1 MKRIEISAAS
11 KPLSEYAGELDD
23 EIVILTS
30 GDHAVAALIP
40 LKNIDEE
47 SLALSTNQT
56 FLNIIEQSWGE
67 IRAGNTISLEEMK
80 RSVLDPAES

>member
-11 KPLSEYAGELDD
+11 KPLSEYAGELGD

-30 GDHAVAALIP
+30 GDHAVAALVP

-47 SLALSTNQT
+47 SLALSTDQK
-56 FLNIIEQSWGE
+56 FLDIIERSRAE
-67 IRAGNTISLEEMK
+67 IRAGKTISLEEMK
-80 RSVLDPAES
+80 RSILDPAEG

>member
-30 GDHAVAALIP
+30 GDHAVAALVP

-56 FLNIIEQSWGE
+56 FLDIIERSRKE
-67 IRAGNTISLEEMK
+67 IRACNTISLEEME
-80 RSVLDPAES
+80 RFVLEEG

>member
-30 GDHAVAALIP
+30 GDHAVAALVP
-40 LKNIDEE
+40 LKDIDEE

-56 FLNIIEQSWGE
+56 FLDIIERSRKE
-67 IRAGNTISLEEMK
+67 IRAGQTISLEEVK
-80 RSVLDPAES
+80 RSFLEED

>member
-1 MKRIEISAAS
+1 MKKIEISAAS

-30 GDHAVAALIP
+30 GDHAVAALVP
-40 LKNIDEE
+40 LKDVDEE

-56 FLNIIEQSWGE
+56 FLDIIERSWE
-67 IRAGNTISLEEMK
+67 QVRAGKTISLEEVK
-80 RSVLDPAES
+80 RSLLEED

>member
-30 GDHAVAALIP
+30 GDHAVAALVP
-40 LKNIDEE
+40 LKDIDEE
-47 SLALSTNQT
+47 SLALSTNPT
-56 FLNIIEQSWGE
+56 FLDIIERSRKE
-67 IRAGNTISLEEMK
+67 IRAGQTIPLEEVE
-80 RSVLDPAES
+80 RSLLEED